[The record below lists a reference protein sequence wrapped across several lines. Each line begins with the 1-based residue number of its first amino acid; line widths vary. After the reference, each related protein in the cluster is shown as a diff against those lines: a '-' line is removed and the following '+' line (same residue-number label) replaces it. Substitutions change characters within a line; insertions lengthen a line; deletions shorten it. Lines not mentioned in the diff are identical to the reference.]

1 MEMRQI
7 SWETYLLCLFSD
19 FVASEK
25 ERVRG
30 RSSDSERELSSD
42 RNRWDCKEKM
52 LFVAVW
58 SYRQFKNG
66 KWNSGERRERYGG
79 RLVVGGINS

>member
-30 RSSDSERELSSD
+30 RSSDSERELSM
-42 RNRWDCKEKM
+42 E
-52 LFVAVW
+52 
-58 SYRQFKNG
+58 NG
-66 KWNSGERRERYGG
+66 TRARGES
-79 RLVVGGINS
+79 VTVGHWWWVGLIVLNPS